1 MQAISTQWLW
11 YRDGIAE
18 DDEQAVAVLVQ
29 VQGAQEQGI
38 DEVVEVE
45 VI

>member
-1 MQAISTQWLW
+1 MCISTQWLW
-11 YRDGIAE
+11 YRDGIEE
-18 DDEQAVAVLVQ
+18 DDEQAIAVLVEG
-29 VQGAQEQGI
+29 QGAQEQRV